1 MLRQVEE
8 INSAERINSL
18 TKELVSAYEE
28 INLIYDIDDALMG
41 MIDPKDGMDAILRE
55 AADLVKAGWGFAVL
69 LKEERDGIEL
79 VRKYGGLAKSDDGEN
94 GPWLEQVKSMV
105 ESAKGSIVDEMDGE
119 ESLHLFPGHGKGLL
133 KVPLRTKKDV
143 IGMICLGDKA
153 GEKFFTSMDLKL
165 INALVVR
172 ASIFIE
178 NMRLQIHFTEK
189 QRIEQE
195 LALASTIQNGLLP
208 DSPPAFE
215 GYDIAAIAKV
225 CTEVGGDYYDFIKL
239 EGGDEAL
246 VMGDVSGHGIG
257 PALIMSSARSSLRAM
272 AGEKPSRLMERLNR
286 IMVDD
291 NKGKGMM
298 TLFYAVL
305 DPNKREMTY
314 VNAGHDYPFVVRK
327 NSRVDFLR
335 STGGLLGIFE
345 DSKYHEESLL
355 LNKGDLVCIYTD
367 GITESVN
374 SEGEQF
380 GTERLVEAVKGLI
393 NQRAD
398 SIIEDVLEQVNA
410 FSDALQPED
419 DITMMLIKVE
429 G

>member
-1 MLRQVEE
+1 MISQIEE
-8 INSAERINSL
+8 INSAERLNSL

-28 INLIYDIDDALMG
+28 INLIYDVDDALMG
-41 MIDPKDGMDAILRE
+41 MIDPKEAMDAILKE
-55 AADLVKAGWGFAVL
+55 AADLVKAGWGLAVL

-79 VRKYGGLAKSDDGEN
+79 VRKYGGLANGDDGEN
-94 GPWLEQVKSMV
+94 GPYLEQVKSMV
-105 ESAKGSIVDEMDGE
+105 ESAKGSIVDEMGGE
-119 ESLHLFPGHGKGLL
+119 ETLHLFSTKGKSFL

-153 GEKFFTSMDLKL
+153 GESVFTSMDLKL
-165 INALVVR
+165 INALALR

-195 LALASTIQNGLLP
+195 LALATTIQKGLLP
-208 DSPPAFE
+208 DSPPALE
-215 GYDIAAIAKV
+215 GYDIAAIARV
-225 CTEVGGDYYDFIKL
+225 CMEVGGDYYDFIKL

-257 PALIMSSARSSLRAM
+257 SALIMSSARSSLRAM

-298 TLFYAVL
+298 TLFYSVL
-305 DPNKREMTY
+305 DLAKREMTY
-314 VNAGHDYPFVVRK
+314 VNAGHDYPFVVRRK
-327 NSRVDFLR
+327 GDVDFLA

-345 DSKYHEESLL
+345 DFKYREENVSLE
-355 LNKGDLVCIYTD
+355 KGDVLAIYTD
-367 GITESVN
+367 GITESLN

-380 GTERLVEAVKGLI
+380 GTGRLVEAVKGLM
-393 NQRAD
+393 NQKAEL
-398 SIIEDVLEQVNA
+398 IIEGVLDQLKA
-410 FSDALQPED
+410 FSGGLQAED
-419 DITMMLIKVE
+419 DITMMVIKVE

>member
-1 MLRQVEE
+1 MISQVEE

-18 TKELVSAYEE
+18 TQELVSSYEE
-28 INLIYDIDDALMG
+28 INLIYDIDDTLMG
-41 MIDPKDGMDAILRE
+41 MIDPKDAMDAILKE
-55 AADLVKAGWGFAVL
+55 AAELVKAGWGFAVL

-79 VRKYGGLAKSDDGEN
+79 VRKYGSLVKDDDGEN
-94 GPWLEQVKSMV
+94 GPYLEQVNSMAK
-105 ESAKGSIVDEMDGE
+105 SAKGSIVNGTDGE
-119 ESLHLFPGHGKGLL
+119 GNPHPFPAKDKSLL

-153 GEKFFTSMDLKL
+153 GDSVFTSMDLKL
-165 INALVVR
+165 INALALR

-195 LALASTIQNGLLP
+195 LALATTIQNGLLP
-208 DSPPAFE
+208 ESSPALE

-239 EGGDEAL
+239 EDGDEAL

-257 PALIMSSARSSLRAM
+257 SALIMSSARSSLRAM
-272 AGEKPSRLMERLNR
+272 AGEKPSKLMERLNR

-298 TLFYAVL
+298 TLFYTVL
-305 DPNKREMTY
+305 DPNKRELTY
-314 VNAGHDYPFVVRK
+314 VNAGHDYPFIVRK
-327 NSRVDFLR
+327 DGKVDFLR

-345 DSKYHEESLL
+345 DSKYREESVL
-355 LNKGDLVCIYTD
+355 LNKGDIVGIYTD
-367 GITESVN
+367 GITESLN

-398 SIIEDVLEQVNA
+398 SIIESVLEQLNVFTDGSQA
-410 FSDALQPED
+410 ED
-419 DITMMLIKVE
+419 DITMMVIKVE
-429 G
+429 A

>member
-1 MLRQVEE
+1 MISQVEE

-28 INLIYDIDDALMG
+28 INLIYDVDDTLMG
-41 MIDPKDGMDAILRE
+41 MIDPKDAMDAILKE

-69 LKEERDGIEL
+69 LKEGRDGIEL
-79 VRKYGGLAKSDDGEN
+79 VGKYGSLAKDDDGEH
-94 GPWLEQVKSMV
+94 GLYLEQVKSMAK
-105 ESAKGSIVDEMDGE
+105 SAKGSIVNGMDVE
-119 ESLHLFPGHGKGLL
+119 ENLHLFPAKGKGLL

-153 GEKFFTSMDLKL
+153 GEGVFRSMDLKL
-165 INALVVR
+165 INALALR

-195 LALASTIQNGLLP
+195 LALATTIQNGLLP
-208 DSPPAFE
+208 DSPPALE
-215 GYDIAAIAKV
+215 GYDIAAIAMV

-239 EGGDEAL
+239 EGGEEGL

-305 DPNKREMTY
+305 DPNNRELTY

-327 NSRVDFLR
+327 KGEVDFLR

-345 DSKYHEESLL
+345 DAKYREENVSLE
-355 LNKGDLVCIYTD
+355 KGDILTIYTD
-367 GITESVN
+367 GITESLN

-380 GTERLVEAVKGLI
+380 GTGRLVDAIKGLI
-393 NQRAD
+393 NNKAEL
-398 SIIEDVLEQVNA
+398 IIEGVLDQLKA
-410 FSDALQPED
+410 FSGGLQAED
-419 DITMMLIKVE
+419 DITMMVIKVE